1 MFTRIN
7 VPLVQDP
14 KCTQA
19 LTFTPNKQ
27 DFRYYDKDGFEL
39 CQAELKYY
47 ELEGHP
53 VDQPILNHRLWQEEW
68 LTIDHPSLH
77 LDHAMILHRCSYED
91 EAQEQLFKLKR
102 TIPQADLLL
111 RTKQQW
117 GYDFD
122 LDAIGPNG
130 EIFEVLHIEMDFNDF
145 NNFEAKLYD
154 FEDRLDQIDWE
165 HAAERIWSMKDQWQH
180 LKGFSQNDWKA
191 KYLLGQEKSEYT
203 EKAV

>member
-14 KCTQA
+14 RCTKA
-19 LTFTPNKQ
+19 LAFTPSRE

-39 CQAELKYY
+39 CQAELRYY

-53 VDQPILNHRLWQEEW
+53 IDQPILNHRLWQEEW
-68 LTIDHPSLH
+68 LTIDHPRLM
-77 LDHAMILHRCSYED
+77 LDHAMILHRCSFEGK
-91 EAQEQLFKLKR
+91 AREQLERLKSK
-102 TIPQADLLL
+102 IPQADLLL

-117 GYDFD
+117 GFDFD

-130 EIFEVLHIEMDFNDF
+130 EIFEVLHVELDFNDF
-145 NNFEAKLYD
+145 AQFESRLYQ
-154 FEDRLDQIDWE
+154 FEDKIERMDWE
-165 HAAERIWSMKDQWQH
+165 GAAERVWTMRDQWGH
-180 LKGFSQNDWKA
+180 LKGFTQNDWKA
-191 KYLLGQEKSEYT
+191 KYLLGWDKSEYT

>member
-1 MFTRIN
+1 MFTRID

-14 KCTQA
+14 RCTQA
-19 LTFTPNKQ
+19 LTFTPNEQ

-53 VDQPILNHRLWQEEW
+53 IDQPILNHRLWQEEW
-68 LTIDHPSLH
+68 LTMDHPRLM
-77 LDHAMILHRCSYED
+77 LDHAMILHRCD
-91 EAQEQLFKLKR
+91 FQDGAREQLEVIKR

-117 GYDFD
+117 GWDFD
-122 LDAIGPNG
+122 MDYVRDDG
-130 EIFEVLHIEMDFNDF
+130 EIFEVLHVELDFNDF
-145 NNFEAKLYD
+145 NEFRDRLYEFEDRINRMD
-154 FEDRLDQIDWE
+154 FEDS
-165 HAAERIWSMKDQWQH
+165 AKRIWRARDEWQH
-180 LKGFSQNDWKA
+180 LKGFTQNDWKA
-191 KYLLGQEKSEYT
+191 NYLLGWEKSEYT